1 MNAGSMRLGAMAAT
15 LIAYG
20 LAVPA
25 AAAQPP
31 LRLSSQTFVERVA
44 TDLNGRAR
52 RILASADRTAPGD
65 QLIVILDWR
74 NDGPAP
80 LRNVAITRPVPRGL
94 EPVLDDPMMQMSV
107 DGGAHWGRLDDL
119 WLPTPL
125 GGVRRAVPAD
135 VTHIRWP
142 LPQAAPGQSGR
153 LSYRLTLR

>member
-1 MNAGSMRLGAMAAT
+1 MNAGSMRLSAIAAT
-15 LIAYG
+15 LVAYAF
-20 LAVPA
+20 AVPA
-25 AAAQPP
+25 AAAQPS

-52 RILASADRTAPGD
+52 RILASADHTAPGD

-94 EPVLDDPMMQMSV
+94 EPDLDDPMMQMSV

>member
-1 MNAGSMRLGAMAAT
+1 MNIISLRLIVAMVIPGVAAFA
-15 LIAYG
+15 I
-20 LAVPA
+20 PA
-25 AAAQPP
+25 SAQPL
-31 LRLSSQTFVERVA
+31 LRLTSQTFVERVA
-44 TDLNGRAR
+44 TDINGRPR
-52 RILASADRTAPGD
+52 RIIATADRPMRGD

-80 LRNVAITRPVPRGL
+80 LRNVAITRPVPNGS
-94 EPVLDDPMMQMSV
+94 EPDLDDPVMQISV
-107 DGGAHWGRLDDL
+107 DGGAHWGRLEDL

-142 LPQAAPGQSGR
+142 LAQAAPGQTGR